1 MSNQPNIKYF
11 VHDGGTNPEPS
22 GESNASLAAI
32 FAGVDRSEPHC
43 ASAAEL
49 AATITEAREAAVK
62 RMSDSGAKH
71 AIYAVRY
78 YDTEIGGDETVDIFN
93 PAVLADEAEFVEQTN
108 ALVQDN
114 LGCYIL
120 AIHAARQLHV

>member
-11 VHDGGTNPEPS
+11 IHDGGANSEPS

-32 FAGVDRSEPHC
+32 FAGVDRSEPHY

-49 AATITEAREAAVK
+49 AAAIAEAREAAV
-62 RMSDSGAKH
+62 SDSGAKH

-93 PAVLADEAEFVEQTN
+93 PAVLADEAEFVEQSN

-120 AIHAARQLHV
+120 AIHAVRQLHV

>member
-11 VHDGGTNPEPS
+11 IHDGGVNPEPS

-32 FAGVDRSEPHC
+32 FAGVDRSEPHY

-49 AATITEAREAAVK
+49 AAAITEAREAAVK
-62 RMSDSGAKH
+62 SMSDSGAKH

-78 YDTEIGGDETVDIFN
+78 YDTEVGGDETVDIFN